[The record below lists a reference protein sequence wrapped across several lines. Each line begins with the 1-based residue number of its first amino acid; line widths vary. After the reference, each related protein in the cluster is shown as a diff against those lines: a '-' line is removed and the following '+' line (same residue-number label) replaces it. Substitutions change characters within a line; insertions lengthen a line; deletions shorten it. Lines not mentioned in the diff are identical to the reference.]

1 MKISYNW
8 LKEYLVK
15 LPKPEKLVEILTM
28 HSFEVKNVKEVRL
41 PSGKSDFVLDIDI
54 LPNRAHDCLSHRGVA
69 KECAALLKLK
79 VKSQKLKVKE
89 DKKLKA
95 SDFVK
100 VEVKDTEL
108 CPRYCA
114 RLITDIKVSSSPT
127 WLKDRLEAIGQKS
140 INNIVDAS
148 NYVMFEIGQPLHAF
162 DLDKLSG
169 NQIIIRKAKKGE
181 KITTLDN
188 EKYDLDES
196 ILVITDAKEPIAIAG
211 IKGGKK
217 AEIDK
222 NTKTIIL
229 ESANFNPTNIYLSSK
244 KLGLKTEALL
254 RFEHGLDPNLASEAI
269 DRLANLICEIGGGKI
284 ARGIIDIYPK
294 QIKPKKIGIRL
305 SKINSVLG
313 INFSEKEIIK
323 IFNVLGFKVE
333 KRSGQFF
340 VEVPT
345 CRLDI
350 ELSEDLIEEIGRIYG
365 YQKIPS
371 KLPIGVLAPAK
382 VDDSLR
388 IRTKAKNILESLGL
402 TEVYNYSFVGE
413 NDLKKLG
420 LESKNYIE
428 LENPLSSDLKY
439 LRRDLIINLL
449 KNIRDNFRYFS
460 EVRLFELGKVYFK
473 KEKAM
478 LAGIIGNKTNL
489 GPKLFYES
497 KGIVDSLLN
506 KLGIS
511 NEWYD
516 DYKATSDWTDKIF
529 WDFSKSAEIKLDD
542 KEIGFVGEI
551 NPLALSK
558 FDIKGQVA
566 AFYIDFELLTQSV
579 EEELIYEPPSKFP
592 AAVRDIAVLVN
603 LNDRVTDVLNVIN
616 VSGGKLVQDVD
627 LFDMYEGEEIP
638 EGKKN
643 LAFHI
648 IYQAYSRTLT
658 DDEVDEIHDK
668 IVHAVERRTG
678 WEVRK

>member
-8 LKEYLVK
+8 LKEYVK
-15 LPKPEKLVEILTM
+15 NLPTPEKLAEILTM
-28 HSFEVKNVKEVRL
+28 HSFEVKEINKV
-41 PSGKSDFVLDIDI
+41 GKDRVLDIDI
-54 LPNRAHDCLSHRGVA
+54 LPNRAHDCLSHIGVA
-69 KECAALLKLK
+69 KECAALLNSKFKAQSAKL
-79 VKSQKLKVKE
+79 KE
-89 DKKLKA
+89 DKKIKT

-100 VEVKDTEL
+100 VEVKNSNL
-108 CPRYCA
+108 CPRYTA
-114 RLITDIKVSSSPT
+114 RAITGIKVGSSPI

-140 INNIVDAS
+140 INNIVDVS
-148 NYVMFEIGQPLHAF
+148 NYAMLETGQPLHAF

-169 NQIIIRKAKKGE
+169 NQIIVRKAKKGE
-181 KITTLDN
+181 KILTLDN

-196 ILVITDAKEPIAIAG
+196 ILVIADANEPVAIAG

-217 AEIDK
+217 AEISK

-229 ESANFNPTNIYLSSK
+229 ESANFNPTNIYLGSK
-244 KLGLKTEALL
+244 KLGLKTEASL

-269 DRLANLICEIGGGKI
+269 DKLANLICEIGNGKI
-284 ARGIIDIYPK
+284 ARGMVDIYPK

-305 SKINSVLG
+305 AKINSVSG
-313 INFSEKEIIK
+313 INFSEKEIVK
-323 IFNVLGFKVE
+323 IFNLLGFKT
-333 KRSGQFF
+333 KKINRQFL

-350 ELSEDLIEEIGRIYG
+350 ELPEDLIEEVGRIYG

-371 KLPIGVLAPAK
+371 KLPLGALAPAK

-413 NDLKKLG
+413 NDLKKLE

-439 LRRDLIINLL
+439 LRKDLIINLL

-473 KEKAM
+473 KEKTM
-478 LAGIIGNKTNL
+478 LAGIIGSKTSF
-489 GPKLFYES
+489 GSKLFYES

-511 NEWYD
+511 NQWYD
-516 DYKATSDWTDKIF
+516 DYGATSDWTDKIF

-542 KEIGFVGEI
+542 KEIGFFGEI

-579 EEELIYEPPSKFP
+579 EEELTYEPPSKFP

-603 LNDRVTDVLNVIN
+603 LNDRVTEVLNVIN
-616 VSGGKLVQDVD
+616 ASGGKLVQDVD

-648 IYQAYSRTLT
+648 IYQAQDRTLT
-658 DDEVDEIHDK
+658 DDEVDGIHEK
-668 IVHAVERRTG
+668 IVHALERRG

>member
-8 LKEYLVK
+8 LKDYIKK
-15 LPKPEKLVEILTM
+15 LPKPEKLAEILTM
-28 HSFEVKNVKEVRL
+28 HSFEVKEINKV
-41 PSGKSDFVLDIDI
+41 GKDRVLDIDI
-54 LPNRAHDCLSHRGVA
+54 LPNRAHDCLSHIGVA

-79 VKSQKLKVKE
+79 IK
-89 DKKLKA
+89 DKKIQPKA
-95 SDFVK
+95 DPPRAGKTSDFVS
-100 VEVKDTEL
+100 VEIKDKEL

-114 RLITDIKVSSSPT
+114 RYISGVKVGPSPI

-140 INNIVDAS
+140 INNIVDVS
-148 NYVMFEIGQPLHAF
+148 NYVMLETGQPLHAF

-169 NQIIIRKAKKGE
+169 NQIIVRKAKKGE
-181 KITTLDN
+181 KILTLDN

-196 ILVITDAKEPIAIAG
+196 TLVIADAKEPVAIAG

-217 AEIDK
+217 AEISK

-229 ESANFNPTNIYLSSK
+229 ESANFNPTNIYLGSK
-244 KLGLKTEALL
+244 KLGLKTEASL
-254 RFEHGLDPNLASEAI
+254 RFEHGLDPNSASQAI
-269 DRLANLICEIGGGKI
+269 DRLASLICGIGGGKI
-284 ARGIIDIYPK
+284 ARGMVDIYPK

-305 SKINSVLG
+305 AKINSVSG
-313 INFSEKEIIK
+313 INFSEKEIVK
-323 IFNVLGFKVE
+323 IFNLLGFKT
-333 KRSGQFF
+333 KKINQQFL

-350 ELSEDLIEEIGRIYG
+350 ELPEDLIEEVGRIYG

-371 KLPIGVLAPAK
+371 KLPLGALAPAK

-388 IRTKAKNILESLGL
+388 IITKAKNILESLGL

-420 LESKNYIE
+420 LEPKNYIE

-439 LRRDLIINLL
+439 LRKDLIINLL

-473 KEKAM
+473 KEKTM
-478 LAGIIGNKTNL
+478 LAGIIGSKTSF
-489 GPKLFYES
+489 GSKLFYES

-511 NEWYD
+511 NQWYD

-542 KEIGFVGEI
+542 KEIGFFGEI

-558 FDIKGQVA
+558 FDITGQVA

-603 LNDRVTDVLNVIN
+603 LNDRVTAVLNVIN
-616 VSGGKLVQDVD
+616 ASGGKLVQDVD

-648 IYQAYSRTLT
+648 IYQAQDRTLT
-658 DDEVDEIHDK
+658 DDEVDGIHEK
-668 IVHAVERRTG
+668 IVHALERRG